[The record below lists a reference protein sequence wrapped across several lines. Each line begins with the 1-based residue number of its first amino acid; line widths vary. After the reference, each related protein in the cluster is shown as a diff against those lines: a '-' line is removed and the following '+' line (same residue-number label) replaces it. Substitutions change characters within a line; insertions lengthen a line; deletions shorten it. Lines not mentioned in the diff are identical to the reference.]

1 MIPFRTLCSRLRSA
15 IKGMTPDEQASLGD
29 DLPKCVV
36 GGSSYSYRVDAED
49 FIKLCARVGICP
61 ITGER
66 LTPLRDLGSLCTQS
80 IGAGFAVKRDIE
92 KLSLRGAADVVGVSA
107 STLARIEMNQPV
119 SIESVLAVCEFIGVH
134 PFGYLRSERK
144 RAA

>member
-1 MIPFRTLCSRLRSA
+1 MIPFRTLCSRLRST
-15 IKGMTPDEQASLGD
+15 IKGMTPDEQASLG

-49 FIKLCARVGICP
+49 FINLCARIGICP
-61 ITGER
+61 LTGER
-66 LTPLRDLGSLCTQS
+66 LTPLRDVGSLCLDS
-80 IGAGFAVKRDIE
+80 IGAGCAVKRHLNKMECEALCRQLGMGRTTLWRIE
-92 KLSLRGAADVVGVSA
+92 KGLP
-107 STLARIEMNQPV
+107 T